1 MNILII
7 GNGFDLAHGLPTQYK
22 DFLKFVNV
30 VNAIF
35 DKKSYEEIV
44 TKETEKI
51 TDEDEREKEIEKTK
65 DFFDFIN
72 SLNNQENFKYIED
85 LHKLSSN
92 NLWFDYFNLRLK
104 DNVLFLKEN
113 WIDFECE
120 ISKVIIFLDEL
131 DKKKNS
137 FASVNNDK
145 FLLEEPYFYIDDN
158 EFAVLAKTCDSFLT
172 RNRKDIDFSGDNL
185 YTISISLFEEIKK
198 VLLLDLNKLTRCLE
212 IYLSLYINSLDINV
226 RIPEILELKDDIDCV
241 LSFNYTNTFE
251 RLYAQPETHEVLYD
265 YIHGKANIENTV
277 KSCKLVLGIDEY
289 LDEEERNKNIEF
301 IQYKK
306 YFQRVY
312 KKTGCQYLNWLS
324 NVHAKNN
331 APRTLGSRIETLNI
345 FIVGHSL
352 DITDKDILKNII
364 MFDKQKEIGQITTPV
379 KVTIF
384 DHNQRASATHIANLV
399 RVITQDELIDS
410 VYIKDGN
417 NPKIVFKDQSKSIN
431 INNTENK

>member
-1 MNILII
+1 MNMLII

-35 DKKSYEEIV
+35 NKESYEEII

-51 TDEDEREKEIEKTK
+51 TDEDERKKEIEKTK
-65 DFFDFIN
+65 DFFEFIN
-72 SLNNQENFKYIED
+72 SLSNQENFKYIED
-85 LHKLSSN
+85 LHKHSSN
-92 NLWFDYFNLRLK
+92 NLWFDFFNLRLK

-226 RIPEILELKDDIDCV
+226 KIPEILELKDDIDCV

-265 YIHGKANIENTV
+265 YIHGKANIKNTV
-277 KSCKLVLGIDEY
+277 KS
-289 LDEEERNKNIEF
+289 
-301 IQYKK
+301 
-306 YFQRVY
+306 
-312 KKTGCQYLNWLS
+312 
-324 NVHAKNN
+324 
-331 APRTLGSRIETLNI
+331 
-345 FIVGHSL
+345 
-352 DITDKDILKNII
+352 
-364 MFDKQKEIGQITTPV
+364 
-379 KVTIF
+379 
-384 DHNQRASATHIANLV
+384 
-399 RVITQDELIDS
+399 
-410 VYIKDGN
+410 
-417 NPKIVFKDQSKSIN
+417 SK
-431 INNTENK
+431 